1 MEALNEKQ
9 VMHVANLAKLDI
21 NNEEVAK
28 YGRELASILTE
39 IDKILSVDIKND
51 DILIAPTTN
60 SNMYSSDSV
69 GDMLSRDEIFKNAN
83 NASDGYIVVHKL
95 RTVRPV
101 LPRSKRPND
110 HISIPQQ
117 EDAVEE
123 DETSEEI

>member
-21 NNEEVAK
+21 NSDEVAK

-83 NASDGYIVVHKL
+83 NASDGYIVV
-95 RTVRPV
+95 
-101 LPRSKRPND
+101 PRVISND
-110 HISIPQQ
+110 
-117 EDAVEE
+117 
-123 DETSEEI
+123 